1 MSHRVLVPE
10 DNIQIVK
17 ESHAAALNPI
27 MWQLCLDGQNKKRR
41 WSGIDVVMNVG
52 WFQYKL
58 RHQQRPGFRQDRM
71 HPLFWRTETVSKL
84 QQVKNSRI
92 DSRLKHQLCLARA
105 GASSD
110 GETTHPSRR
119 VPRIDSKSIP
129 ELSKLQQVKNSK
141 IDLRHRGYVPEEGVA
156 LIWRPVASGLTHSNS
171 LCFNKGPDAP
181 ALVEAQS
188 RPLHSVA
195 DSSRRRKRRLVRH
208 AVQTALRSA
217 RVLSEAPK
225 RFPPCQPNERLFVV
239 LKDDGATLS
248 HARLTIDP
256 VAFGAYRPFLD
267 RLSSFG
273 RKGKRANGMELI
285 CFWRKVQ
292 DCIAEPHYNASI
304 TKPGVSVKKAAAEGE
319 YFTLGEHVA
328 PALADCIRGLRPLT
342 DDVRSA
348 CEVLMGNEAAECSRL
363 VQDVDCPTPRGVLP
377 MLYLPDSDTWINLA
391 SNEIALIPFQDT
403 KHYVALYPPE
413 EAAKLSPE
421 EIEECWA
428 QRTSFILTDN
438 MRTTNAFVREN
449 PTKYQKFAKVIGESV
464 VWNTKHSV
472 FFEKK

>member
-1 MSHRVLVPE
+1 MCGKGL
-10 DNIQIVK
+10 
-17 ESHAAALNPI
+17 AAYRSEASQPPSVCNLSP
-27 MWQLCLDGQNKKRR
+27 
-41 WSGIDVVMNVG
+41 
-52 WFQYKL
+52 KL
-58 RHQQRPGFRQDRM
+58 AAEAMCP
-71 HPLFWRTETVSKL
+71 K
-84 QQVKNSRI
+84 
-92 DSRLKHQLCLARA
+92 
-105 GASSD
+105 
-110 GETTHPSRR
+110 
-119 VPRIDSKSIP
+119 
-129 ELSKLQQVKNSK
+129 
-141 IDLRHRGYVPEEGVA
+141 
-156 LIWRPVASGLTHSNS
+156 
-171 LCFNKGPDAP
+171 KGPDAP

-195 DSSRRRKRRLVRH
+195 DSIRRRKRRLVRH

-225 RFPPCQPNERLFVV
+225 RFPPCQPKERLFVV

-256 VAFGAYRPFLD
+256 VAFGAYRLFLD

-273 RKGKRANGMELI
+273 RKGKRADGMELI
-285 CFWRKVQ
+285 CFWRK
-292 DCIAEPHYNASI
+292 AEPHYNASI

-363 VQDVDCPTPRGVLP
+363 VQDDLSRYGEVPFPGFTANFATGPKCPRGVQGHLDLSNHPYSIGALIGIYTDRPTPRGVLP

-391 SNEIALIPFQDT
+391 SNEIALVPFQDT